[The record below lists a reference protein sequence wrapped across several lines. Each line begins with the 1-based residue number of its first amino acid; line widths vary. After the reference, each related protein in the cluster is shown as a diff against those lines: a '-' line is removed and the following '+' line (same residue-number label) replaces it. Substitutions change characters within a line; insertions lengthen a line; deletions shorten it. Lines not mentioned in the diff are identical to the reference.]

1 MFAHIPS
8 NRWKQCATCVQET
21 WEMLSWK
28 CWSHGMHYA
37 VSGMVPACSPWTG
50 VGYTAPGT
58 AFGEGSSAH
67 PQHLQSAPESG
78 SLCAHTEGGVRSSL
92 PWLQSLPKMTHW
104 ICPAMA
110 QVLSGIN
117 VSCKIRGS
125 FLVRQWIWNTA
136 TAVYNARKNSLFS
149 NKAINEVSLMV
160 HACPNASVS
169 GGRDAK
175 ECWSLLQ
182 VNFGH

>member
-1 MFAHIPS
+1 M
-8 NRWKQCATCVQET
+8 ET
-21 WEMLSWK
+21 MCQVCSRNLGSAFLEMLESW
-28 CWSHGMHYA
+28 YA
-37 VSGMVPACSPWTG
+37 LRCLWNGSSVLPPRQALGTLLPVPT
-50 VGYTAPGT
+50 
-58 AFGEGSSAH
+58 FGEGSSAH
-67 PQHLQSAPESG
+67 PQHLQGAPESG

-136 TAVYNARKNSLFS
+136 TAVYNARRNSLFS

-169 GGRDAK
+169 DGRDAK

>member
-1 MFAHIPS
+1 
-8 NRWKQCATCVQET
+8 
-21 WEMLSWK
+21 MLSVFKKPGK
-28 CWSHGMHYA
+28 CFPGNA
-37 VSGMVPACSPWTG
+37 GVMVCITLSLEWFQR
-50 VGYTAPGT
+50 APPGQVLGT
-58 AFGEGSSAH
+58 LLPVPTFGEGSSAH

-136 TAVYNARKNSLFS
+136 TAVYNARRNSLFS

-182 VNFGH
+182 VNFRH